1 MGGGSATGCADPSG
15 AFPGQPTHRARGQA
29 AAWARWPSDAAGGV
43 CGLVRAGS
51 ASAVAPLPLCASPV
65 QAGELKRRSR
75 HTEYA
80 VELATLRETGRR
92 RAKVAQT
99 WARDLKALLL
109 ELKAAVEQAR
119 AAGLGHRSA
128 AARIAF
134 VVRYQTVLAA
144 GHAANPPPARRPRQR
159 SRVKQTP
166 AQNLLERLWLGQDQV
181 LAFLDDL
188 SIPFDNNQAER
199 DLRMLKVQ
207 QKVSG
212 SFRSAAGAAAFA
224 RLRGYLST
232 LGKQGVTLLAA
243 LEAL

>member
-92 RAKVAQT
+92 RAKVAQA
-99 WARDLKALLL
+99 WAKDLKHLLL
-109 ELKAAVEQAR
+109 DMKAATDQSRRQSASYLPVSAR
-119 AAGLGHRSA
+119 
-128 AARIAF
+128 
-134 VVRYQTVLAA
+134 
-144 GHAANPPPARRPRQR
+144 
-159 SRVKQTP
+159 
-166 AQNLLERLWLGQDQV
+166 
-181 LAFLDDL
+181 
-188 SIPFDNNQAER
+188 
-199 DLRMLKVQ
+199 
-207 QKVSG
+207 
-212 SFRSAAGAAAFA
+212 
-224 RLRGYLST
+224 
-232 LGKQGVTLLAA
+232 
-243 LEAL
+243 